1 MQELITPL
9 TVCQCVSATVCPR
22 LRNYYVNV
30 NGQKKNLTFI
40 PDLSCI
46 IVNRLFTDQHDEYRV
61 CVRCSGSEMFVFFPL
76 FHTFAQCCHSNICI
90 FSFWFLCVE
99 QNSQPKL
106 EVFQDLL
113 NKHPNV
119 FYPSRTA
126 KSLLV
131 HWQLL
136 KQYYLLD
143 DQSGKHALNSCA
155 LKNKTS
161 FKPLTH
167 STYLH
172 HFFFS
177 PSSASA

>member
-1 MQELITPL
+1 MNEYVVVNEKPAESFFALNHFMRLYQEC
-9 TVCQCVSATVCPR
+9 VCFCDDIHRQLNFMVLPVISW
-22 LRNYYVNV
+22 L
-30 NGQKKNLTFI
+30 
-40 PDLSCI
+40 
-46 IVNRLFTDQHDEYRV
+46 LFV
-61 CVRCSGSEMFVFFPL
+61 K
-76 FHTFAQCCHSNICI
+76 
-90 FSFWFLCVE
+90 

-143 DQSGKHALNSCA
+143 DQSGEHAINSWA
-155 LKNKTS
+155 
-161 FKPLTH
+161 
-167 STYLH
+167 
-172 HFFFS
+172 
-177 PSSASA
+177 